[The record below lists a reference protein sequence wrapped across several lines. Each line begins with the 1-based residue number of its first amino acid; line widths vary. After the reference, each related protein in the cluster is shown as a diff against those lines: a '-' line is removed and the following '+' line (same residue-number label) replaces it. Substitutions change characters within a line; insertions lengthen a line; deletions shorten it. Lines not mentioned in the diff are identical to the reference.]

1 MNLIQ
6 YIYQYNPNHVLF
18 CEPIRNTI
26 LNKGSFVRILY
37 STSYFSLNG
46 IYLHVLLHKLTIE
59 KYYNKCKGY
68 FNVSNHQVIIEKI
81 RTIEEQILH
90 KYNIHTKTPQ
100 YKIYEQMC
108 NGFFFCDNLEHS
120 NENVILKIS
129 GIWENEKQYGLTYK
143 FYKPTIGST
152 SSDGFSSSGGF
163 NTRSF

>member
-6 YIYQYNPNHVLF
+6 YIYQYNPTHVFF

-68 FNVSNHQVIIEKI
+68 FNVSNHDVIIEKI
-81 RTIEEQILH
+81 RTIEEQILN
-90 KYNIHTKTPQ
+90 KYNIHAKTPQ

-108 NGFFFCDNLEHS
+108 GGFLFCDNLEYA
-120 NENVILKIS
+120 NENIILKIS
-129 GIWENEKQYGLTYK
+129 GIWENDKHYGLTYK
-143 FYKPTIGST
+143 FYKPTNNLTGCS
-152 SSDGFSSSGGF
+152 FSSRCGF
-163 NTRSF
+163 KTRSF